1 MRMGPPI
8 PLSTGRGTAGSPS
21 RPSRPF
27 CSDPHVYTRPSSLTH
42 ARWSSPQ
49 ETCVTTTPC
58 NSRSSRGTRSLSDA
72 PSRKAGEGGS
82 GHRVMGQ
89 GSSVQRSPRLVC
101 VFEWLDWVV
110 CVPVSHTAP
119 SCYNWSSIWF
129 VQVLS
134 VSMNSVWAQDC
145 GTSVSSSLFP
155 LLTRTLPHLPM
166 DVAAPRVQ
174 FTGAEYLGGKEKRRT
189 KID

>member
-72 PSRKAGEGGS
+72 PSRNAGEGGS

-129 VQVLS
+129 IQVFSKCEVKYAMMVHFVFGFS
-134 VSMNSVWAQDC
+134 VSLSPSYPHPAPSPHGRC
-145 GTSVSSSLFP
+145 CP
-155 LLTRTLPHLPM
+155 TRTVHRC
-166 DVAAPRVQ
+166 RVP
-174 FTGAEYLGGKEKRRT
+174 GGGRRREGQR
-189 KID
+189 